1 VNLDIR
7 KCNKMLVWAAN

>member
-7 KCNKMLVWAAN
+7 VCNKMLVWAAD